1 MIIQPYMEGME
12 TFKPD
17 QFGKEVLLQ
26 KNFFEFMEKIR
37 ATKIELPKTPE
48 IRNGVFNLDDRIEGT
63 KITREENDTKFNYS
77 LDLEYG
83 HDVYA
88 SKQILIS
95 AYDESIAAYSALE
108 GKVFLVSH
116 ALTFIYGGKYYP
128 LNKLTLMFVTG
139 SKKMRD
145 KIPGAIAPN
154 PKWGIDTTANV
165 EIAQQKKDFLKEYSH
180 NDSILLI
187 DGPFL
192 AGDGMAT
199 FKGIIKETFI
209 ERNIIPVF
217 IVKNS
222 NSNLLVDSIDK
233 FRGEYNSDLHLVNEL
248 LKEGERSPF
257 YKYTDEHSS
266 DNSKIFCYVKVKE
279 HSSPIRVEFP
289 TIIYKNNEISIKSVM
304 DLIYYLIMVQGDF
317 SNPQVRPIA
326 IAEKYARE
334 TLGLINFNKTMIFS
348 ELTATMNE
356 KRGMEY

>member
-1 MIIQPYMEGME
+1 M
-12 TFKPD
+12 FKPD

-26 KNFFEFMEKIR
+26 KDFFEFMEKIR

-48 IRNGVFNLDDRIEGT
+48 IRSGVSNFNGYIEGT
-63 KITREENDTKFNYS
+63 KIIREEDDTKFNYS
-77 LDLEYG
+77 LDLEHGY
-83 HDVYA
+83 DVYA
-88 SKQILIS
+88 SKQNLIS
-95 AYDESIAAYSALE
+95 AYDESIATYSALE

-116 ALTFIYGGKYYP
+116 ALVFVYGDRYYP
-128 LNKLTLMFVTG
+128 VTKMTLMFITG

-145 KIPGAIAPN
+145 KIPGSIAPN

-165 EIAQQKKDFLKEYSH
+165 EIAQQKKDFLKEYGH
-180 NDSILLI
+180 NDSVLLI
-187 DGPFL
+187 DGSFL

-217 IVKNS
+217 VVKNS

-233 FRGEYNSDLHLVNEL
+233 FKGEYNSDLHLANEL
-248 LKEGERSPF
+248 LNEGERSPF
-257 YKYTDEHSS
+257 YRYTDEHSP
-266 DNSKIFCYVKVKE
+266 DNSKIFCYIKVKE
-279 HSSPIRVEFP
+279 HSSPTRIEFP
-289 TIIYKNNEISIKSVM
+289 TLIYKHNEKSIKSVM
-304 DLIYYLIMVQGDF
+304 DLVYYLIMVQGDF
-317 SNPQVRPIA
+317 SNPQARPIA